1 MRETASAPRYQTA
14 YRCALAGSAI
24 ASSFFVPS
32 SGLRKMV
39 AFGQD
44 RRRADCFR
52 FGHGRQDMQRQFAAY
67 FCSANNWRLGR
78 AVAQRAF
85 AFSPGLAAVGGL
97 PCVCKRPGDTYAN
110 GVVPANTHF
119 MGATPLA

>member
-1 MRETASAPRYQTA
+1 MRGEDGCAKPRA
-14 YRCALAGSAI
+14 HLAIKRHIDVRLAGSAI

-78 AVAQRAF
+78 E
-85 AFSPGLAAVGGL
+85 
-97 PCVCKRPGDTYAN
+97 
-110 GVVPANTHF
+110 
-119 MGATPLA
+119 